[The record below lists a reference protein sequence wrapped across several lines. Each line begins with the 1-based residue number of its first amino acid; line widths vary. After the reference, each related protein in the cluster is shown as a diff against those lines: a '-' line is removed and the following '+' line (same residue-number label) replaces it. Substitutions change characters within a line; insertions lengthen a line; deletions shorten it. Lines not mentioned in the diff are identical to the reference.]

1 MNLPLNPT
9 KNMSNLTI
17 IKADQAPGGP
27 PPGLSELAALR
38 WAHNNPPK
46 NFQLSFAGKTV
57 LVTGANIGLG
67 FEAANKYAE
76 FGAEKLILAVRN
88 AAKGEEAKKRIMQRT
103 GRKGDSII
111 ILTVDLAEFASVQT
125 FIDSLAKETQHLDIA
140 LLNAGVGN
148 PSFEKSSAGWEM
160 AVQVNVLSTALMAI
174 GILPLLRSTAAA
186 RSTAVHMTFVN
197 SNGHD
202 RVKED
207 WLAGSG
213 GSLLRAANDRAKWE
227 PTKSYCMVKLLGMA
241 VMQTLARATIFSE
254 SGSPDVIVNAVC
266 PGLCRTNLGRS
277 FGIMSK
283 IVGIPFQAMF
293 ARSAEEGAR
302 SLVSATALGSES
314 QGRLWHHDILFP

>member
-1 MNLPLNPT
+1 
-9 KNMSNLTI
+9 MSNLI
-17 IKADQAPGGP
+17 AIKADQAPGGP
-27 PPGLSELAALR
+27 PPDLSKLATLR

-46 NFQLSFAGKTV
+46 DFQLSFAGKTV

-67 FEAANKYAE
+67 FEAAIKYAA
-76 FGAEKLILAVRN
+76 FGAEKVILAVRN

-103 GRKGDSII
+103 GRKGDSIV
-111 ILTVDLAEFASVQT
+111 ILNVDLAEYSSVQT

-148 PSFEKSSAGWEM
+148 PSFEKSSTGWEM
-160 AVQVNVLSTALMAI
+160 AVQVNVLLTALMAV
-174 GILPLLRSTAAA
+174 GILPLLRSTAAT
-186 RSTAVHMTFVN
+186 RGTAVHMTFVN

-207 WLAGSG
+207 WLARSD
-213 GSLLRAANDRAKWE
+213 GSLLRAANDREKWD

-241 VMQTLARATIFSE
+241 VMQTLARATMSSE
-254 SGSPDVIVNAVC
+254 SDSPNVIVNAVC
-266 PGLCRTNLGRS
+266 PGLCRTNLGRN

-283 IVGIPFQAMF
+283 IMGIPFQAIF

-302 SLVSATALGSES
+302 SLVSATALGAES
-314 QGRLWHHDILFP
+314 QGRLWHHDVLFP